1 MTTETHAADL
11 RRSEAN
17 GVDVPSC
24 YPSVRYAKGLHVTY
38 YDPTNGNR
46 LGQVTPAAGMFR
58 VELAEWLARVSQT
71 GARLGTAMTRDE
83 AERMLACFVD
93 VDYMQTRD
101 EFIADIAERANRA
114 LTS

>member
-1 MTTETHAADL
+1 MTTTTATLEVHADDV

-17 GVDVPSC
+17 
-24 YPSVRYAKGLHVTY
+24 HVTY

-58 VELAEWLARVSQT
+58 VEVAQWIAHFSQT
-71 GARLGTAMTRDE
+71 GSRLGTAMTRDE
-83 AERMLACFVD
+83 AERMLACFVG
-93 VDYMQTRD
+93 VDFLQTRD

-114 LTS
+114 LTA